1 MNIKELLL
9 LNNQDELMDYIIN
22 FIRKS
27 NKYHS
32 VTDVNGGVLALPK
45 GANKYP
51 LICIHLD
58 TINTH
63 KKAELKTDDLIIDDD
78 DIISLNTKARAVC
91 LGGDDRAGVYIA
103 LQLIKAKKPF
113 AFGFFKDEEIGCIGS
128 SSLSSYINSL
138 DNITAFIGLDRR
150 GADEVATYGHDNKEL
165 INIFES
171 KGYIEAV
178 GSVTDASKLSALSN
192 KGLACVN
199 LSVGYYNEHT
209 KKEILNTTAMNHTLK
224 VLKNLDISL
233 FNKPFKAEFNKP
245 LFRGISYGLM
255 GDMWESEH
263 MLENEI
269 REAEE
274 GGDYSV
280 MLENA
285 YIDGYNYALEIG
297 YSEAIKE
304 YRDMSCKGDDEYMAY
319 FNGFG
324 DALDDMENFKA

>member
-63 KKAELKTDDLIIDDD
+63 KKAELKTEDLIIDG
-78 DIISLNTKARAVC
+78 DIISLNTKAKAVC

-113 AFGFFKDEEIGCIGS
+113 AFGFFKDEEVGCHGS

-138 DNITAFIGLDRR
+138 DNVTAFIGLDRR
-150 GADEVATYGHDNKEL
+150 GADEVATYGYDNKEL

-178 GSVTDASKLSALSN
+178 GSVTDANNLSTLSD

-209 KKEILNTTAMNHTLK
+209 NKEILNTTAMNRTLK

-233 FNKPFKAEFNKP
+233 FNKPFKAEFNKH
-245 LFRGISYGLM
+245 LFTDISKGLM
-255 GDMWESEH
+255 GDMLESDH

-269 REAEE
+269 WEAGEVD
-274 GGDYSV
+274 DYNA

-285 YIDGYNYALEIG
+285 YIDGYNYALELG
-297 YSEAIKE
+297 YSKAIKE

-324 DALDDMENFKA
+324 DALDDMESFKA

>member
-63 KKAELKTDDLIIDDD
+63 KKAKLKPDDLIIDG
-78 DIISLNTKARAVC
+78 DIISLNTKAKAVC

-113 AFGFFKDEEIGCIGS
+113 AFGFFKDEEVGCHGS

-138 DNITAFIGLDRR
+138 DNVTAFIGLDRR
-150 GADEVATYGHDNKEL
+150 GADEVATYGYDNKEL

-178 GSVTDASKLSALSN
+178 GSVTDASNLSTLSD

-209 KKEILNTTAMNHTLK
+209 NKEILNNTAMNRTLK

-245 LFRGISYGLM
+245 ILGEGLRFVSIHDDPM
-255 GDMWESEH
+255 DW
-263 MLENEI
+263 
-269 REAEE
+269 
-274 GGDYSV
+274 DYYT
-280 MLENA
+280 E
-285 YIDGYNYALEIG
+285 GYNHAMELGFDKALEVL
-297 YSEAIKE
+297 
-304 YRDMSCKGDDEYMAY
+304 DDEGLFYADEE
-319 FNGFG
+319 FNSSFKEGFR
-324 DALDDMENFKA
+324 DALIDMEA

>member
-63 KKAELKTDDLIIDDD
+63 KKAELKTEDLIIDG
-78 DIISLNTKARAVC
+78 DIISLNTKAKAVC

-113 AFGFFKDEEIGCIGS
+113 AFGFFKDEEVGCHGS

-138 DNITAFIGLDRR
+138 DNVTAFIGLDRR
-150 GADEVATYGHDNKEL
+150 GADEVATYGYDNKEL

-178 GSVTDASKLSALSN
+178 GRVTDASNLSTLSD

-209 KKEILNTTAMNHTLK
+209 NKEILNTTAMNRTLK

-245 LFRGISYGLM
+245 ILGEGLRLVSIHDDPM
-255 GDMWESEH
+255 DW
-263 MLENEI
+263 
-269 REAEE
+269 
-274 GGDYSV
+274 DYYT
-280 MLENA
+280 E
-285 YIDGYNYALEIG
+285 GYNHAMELGFDKALEVL
-297 YSEAIKE
+297 
-304 YRDMSCKGDDEYMAY
+304 DDEGLFYADEE
-319 FNGFG
+319 FNSSFKEGFR
-324 DALDDMENFKA
+324 DALIDMEA

>member
-63 KKAELKTDDLIIDDD
+63 KKAKLKPDDLIIDG
-78 DIISLNTKARAVC
+78 DIISLNTKAKAVC

-113 AFGFFKDEEIGCIGS
+113 AFGFFRDEEAGCHGS

-138 DNITAFIGLDRR
+138 GNVTAFIGLDRR
-150 GADEVATYGHDNKEL
+150 GVDEVATYGYDNKEL

-178 GSVTDASKLSALSN
+178 GSVTDASNLSTLSD

-209 KKEILNTTAMNHTLK
+209 NKEILNTTAMNRTLK

-245 LFRGISYGLM
+245 LFTDISKGLV
-255 GDMWESEH
+255 GDMWESDH

-269 REAEE
+269 WEAGEVD
-274 GGDYSV
+274 DYNA

-285 YIDGYNYALEIG
+285 YIDGYNYALELG
-297 YSEAIKE
+297 YSKAIKE
-304 YRDMSCKGDDEYMAY
+304 YRDMSCKGDGEYMAY

-324 DALDDMENFKA
+324 DALDDMESFKA

>member
-9 LNNQDELMDYIIN
+9 LNNQDELIDYIIN
-22 FIRKS
+22 SIRES

-32 VTDVNGGVLALPK
+32 VTNVNGGVLAIPI

-63 KKAELKTDDLIIDDD
+63 KKTKLKTDDLIIDG
-78 DIISLNTKARAVC
+78 DIISLSPRARAVC

-113 AFGFFKDEEIGCIGS
+113 AFGFFKDEEIGCLGS

-150 GADEVATYGHDNKEL
+150 GADEEAIYGHDNKEL

-209 KKEILNTTAMNHTLK
+209 KKEILNTTAMNRTLK

-233 FNKPFKAEFNKP
+233 FNKPFKAEFNKTV
-245 LFRGISYGLM
+245 LGKGLRFVSIHDEPM
-255 GDMWESEH
+255 DW
-263 MLENEI
+263 
-269 REAEE
+269 
-274 GGDYSV
+274 DY
-280 MLENA
+280 
-285 YIDGYNYALEIG
+285 YIEGYNHAMELG